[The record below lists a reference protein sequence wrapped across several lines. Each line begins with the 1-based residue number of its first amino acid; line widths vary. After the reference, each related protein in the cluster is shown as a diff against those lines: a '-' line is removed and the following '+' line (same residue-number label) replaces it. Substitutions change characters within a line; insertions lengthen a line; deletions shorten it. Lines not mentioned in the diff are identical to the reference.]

1 MQRGGRNRQKENE
14 YYSVISRGLLAFSD
28 GIGYAIC
35 YRKCVLRGQCFAWAG
50 MLLQSVGRRI
60 QAMYDKLTESDIEK
74 IKKEIE
80 HRKLTVR
87 VDAIQAVKEAR
98 AQGDLS
104 ENFEYY
110 AAKREKNSNESRIRY
125 LENMVKTAQIIES
138 DSEEDE
144 VGMNN
149 TVVLFN
155 EKTQK
160 DMTIRIVTTIRAKP
174 LKGLISID
182 SPLGRAVY
190 RHKVGERREVTLDN
204 GETYYVVIRSIEN
217 TVDDSA
223 DTISQY

>member
-1 MQRGGRNRQKENE
+1 
-14 YYSVISRGLLAFSD
+14 
-28 GIGYAIC
+28 
-35 YRKCVLRGQCFAWAG
+35 
-50 MLLQSVGRRI
+50 
-60 QAMYDKLTESDIEK
+60 MYDKLTESDIEK

>member
-1 MQRGGRNRQKENE
+1 
-14 YYSVISRGLLAFSD
+14 
-28 GIGYAIC
+28 
-35 YRKCVLRGQCFAWAG
+35 
-50 MLLQSVGRRI
+50 
-60 QAMYDKLTESDIEK
+60 MYDNLTESDIEK

-80 HRKLTVR
+80 HRKLVVR
-87 VDAIQAVKEAR
+87 PEAIKAVQEAR

-125 LENMVKTAQIIES
+125 LENMLKTAQVIDHEYS
-138 DSEEDE
+138 EDE

-155 EKTQK
+155 ERTQRE
-160 DMTIRIVTTIRAKP
+160 MTVRIVTTIRANP

-182 SPLGRAVY
+182 SPIGKAVY
-190 RHKVGERREVTLDN
+190 RHKVGERLPVQLDN
-204 GETYYVVIRSIEN
+204 GEAYYVEIRSIGEA
-217 TVDDSA
+217 VDDSE